1 MNRTLLGT
9 AALLGAAVLNGCG
22 GEDHGAAKQPAVSY
36 ANRAPGSDVMPTNE
50 TSFRL
55 ITDDGPTRLASLRAL
70 VIQSGNACSLVSSG
84 ILTAGLD
91 GTDEWRVTCADTGA
105 WAVLLRPAGVVD
117 VRNCSTAN
125 CG

>member
-1 MNRTLLGT
+1 MNWTLVGT
-9 AALLGAAVLNGCG
+9 VALVGMAGLNSCG
-22 GEDHGAAKQPAVSY
+22 GEDQGTAGRPAVSY
-36 ANRAPGSDVMPTNE
+36 ASRAPGSDAMPTNE

-55 ITDDGPTRLASLRAL
+55 IAADGPTRLESLRAL
-70 VIQSGNACSLVSSG
+70 VIQSGNACNVVSSG

-105 WAVLLRPAGVVD
+105 WSVLLKPAGAVD